1 MQQVLLSQIVDA
13 AWYMPTIT
21 LWKKKQGVNCK
32 HDIIEYIREK
42 TKTILALLLTF
53 YVNLTNDNYINACMI
68 LPLFGFSVMFLDG
81 ISNLLKLIVV
91 TFRNA
96 RKTRAWIEFL
106 VAKRTVPMKSSTLW
120 MRVTL
125 WKRSNTGLLPGFV
138 GDLSKKGRRIGS
150 KKMWKWK

>member
-1 MQQVLLSQIVDA
+1 
-13 AWYMPTIT
+13 MPTIT

-96 RKTRAWIEFL
+96 RKTRAWI
-106 VAKRTVPMKSSTLW
+106 
-120 MRVTL
+120 
-125 WKRSNTGLLPGFV
+125 G
-138 GDLSKKGRRIGS
+138 
-150 KKMWKWK
+150 